1 MIAVPG
7 DDQGGPGLRPAAVR
21 EVPLLRP
28 LRWLRLG
35 LRDVQWA
42 PWPSLFHGLVVA
54 AGGWAIFAIT
64 AKVWYLLPGAFSGFV
79 LVGPILA
86 TGLYELSRRLAAG
99 ESATLRDAARAW
111 SRGTRPLVRL
121 GLLLA
126 LAATGWVL
134 VSAVLVALFVQT
146 PITGVESFVQHVVLS
161 QSSNLFFVWVLA
173 GGVGAAL
180 IFAGTVVSAPLLLDR
195 EIDLSSAVL
204 TSIRAVGANP
214 FAMALWAALIMIAT
228 LLSLLSLMFGFVF
241 AVPIIGHASWHAYRD
256 VVDADALPPRR

>member
-1 MIAVPG
+1 M
-7 DDQGGPGLRPAAVR
+7 R
-21 EVPLLRP
+21 EVPLTQP
-28 LRWLRLG
+28 LRWLALG
-35 LRDVQWA
+35 LYDLKRA
-42 PWPSLFHGLVVA
+42 LWPSLFHGLVVA

-64 AKVWYLLPGAFSGFV
+64 TKVWYLLPGAFSGFV

-99 ESATLRDAARAW
+99 EPATLRDAARAW

-134 VSAVLVALFVQT
+134 VSAVLIALFVQV
-146 PITGVESFVQHVVLS
+146 PITGVESFVRHVVLS
-161 QSSNLFFVWVLA
+161 QSSNLFYVWVLL

-195 EIDLSSAVL
+195 EIDLTSAVL
-204 TSIRAVGANP
+204 TSMRAVGANP
-214 FAMALWAALIMIAT
+214 LAMALYATIIMLASLI
-228 LLSLLSLMFGFVF
+228 SLLSLMLGFVV
-241 AVPIIGHASWHAYRD
+241 AVPVIGHASWHAYRD
-256 VVDADALPPRR
+256 VVDAQLLPPRR

>member
-1 MIAVPG
+1 ME
-7 DDQGGPGLRPAAVR
+7 LHAAPVR
-21 EVPLLRP
+21 EIPVTQPFI
-28 LRWLRLG
+28 WLQRG
-35 LRDVQWA
+35 LRDLQWA
-42 PWPSLFHGLVVA
+42 PWPSLFHGCVVA

-64 AKVWYLLPGAFSGFV
+64 LKVWYLLPGAFSGFV

-99 ESATLRDAARAW
+99 ESATLADAARAW

-134 VSAVLVALFVQT
+134 VSAVLIALFVHT
-146 PITGVESFVQHVVLS
+146 PITGVESFVRHVVLS
-161 QSSNLFFVWVLA
+161 QSSNLFHVWVLL

-195 EIDLSSAVL
+195 EVDLASAIL
-204 TSIRAVGANP
+204 TSVRAVGANP
-214 FAMALWAALIMIAT
+214 FAMALWATLIMVAT
-228 LLSLLSLMFGFVF
+228 LFSLLSLMLGFVF
-241 AVPIIGHASWHAYRD
+241 TIPLIGHATWHAYRD
-256 VVDADALPPRR
+256 VVDTDALSPRR

>member
-1 MIAVPG
+1 MLDFGAH
-7 DDQGGPGLRPAAVR
+7 GGIMGLLEAPVR
-21 EVPLLRP
+21 EVPVARP
-28 LRWLRLG
+28 FRWLALG
-35 LRDVQWA
+35 LRDLQWA

-79 LVGPILA
+79 LIGPILA

-134 VSAVLVALFVQT
+134 VSAVLIALFVHT
-146 PITGVESFVQHVVLS
+146 PITGVDAFVRHVVLS
-161 QSSNLFFVWVLA
+161 ESSNLFLVWVLL

-180 IFAGTVVSAPLLLDR
+180 VFAGTVVSAPLLLDR
-195 EIDLSSAVL
+195 EIDLASALL

-214 FAMALWAALIMIAT
+214 FPMALWAALIMVAT
-228 LLSLLSLMFGFVF
+228 LLSVLSLMLGFVLTIP
-241 AVPIIGHASWHAYRD
+241 VIGHATWHAYRD

>member
-1 MIAVPG
+1 MESHVAP
-7 DDQGGPGLRPAAVR
+7 VR
-21 EVPLLRP
+21 EIPIARP
-28 LRWLRLG
+28 LVWLRLG
-35 LRDVQWA
+35 LRDLQLA

-54 AGGWAIFAIT
+54 AGGWAIFALT
-64 AKVWYLLPGAFSGFV
+64 LNFWPLLPGAFSGFV

-99 ESATLRDAARAW
+99 ESATFVDAARAW

-134 VSAVLVALFVQT
+134 VSAVLIALFVQA
-146 PITGVESFVQHVVLS
+146 PITGIESFVRHVVLS
-161 QSSNLFFVWVLA
+161 QSSNLFHVWLLL

-195 EIDLSSAVL
+195 EIDLAGAVV
-204 TSIRAVGANP
+204 TSVRAVGANP
-214 FAMALWAALIMIAT
+214 FAMALWATLIMVAT
-228 LLSLLSLMFGFVF
+228 LFSLLSLMLGFVF
-241 AVPIIGHASWHAYRD
+241 TIPLIGHATWHAYRD
-256 VVDADALPPRR
+256 VVDADTLPPRR